1 MKRRFKSSL
10 GILLLMAGA
19 ALAADRQVSDEPR
32 DPIWRGRELFIR
44 RFVAGQR
51 QPKGGDGLG
60 PLFNHV
66 SCAACHRQGA
76 LGGGGGVEFN
86 VSLLSA
92 QLDPSSSRP
101 NRRLLLISLKN
112 LHPAFVSEGDRIVP
126 NILLHRF
133 GPGERY
139 FQFKA
144 ALGGQHIPLDPYPN
158 ELNQLQA

>member
-1 MKRRFKSSL
+1 AGGIYSMSLVIQHRFWQSL
-10 GILLLMAGA
+10 RPVIAVMLM
-19 ALAADRQVSDEPR
+19 LAASASICGDDDAVSKGEKLFVKQFAVGSSEPN
-32 DPIWRGRELFIR
+32 
-44 RFVAGQR
+44 
-51 QPKGGDGLG
+51 KGDGLG

-76 LGGGGGVEFN
+76 LGGGGAAEFN

-92 QLDPSSSRP
+92 QLDPGSSRP
-101 NRRLLLISLKN
+101 NRRLLLISLRN

-144 ALGGQHIPLDPYPN
+144 ALGGQ
-158 ELNQLQA
+158 QV